1 VRSLVTDFRVRA
13 KWPDG
18 AESVFGVQ
26 AEDRETAVGK
36 ALQIL
41 ENVLV
46 PLDLE
51 ITVIP
56 PPEPG

>member
-1 VRSLVTDFRVRA
+1 MTDFRVRA

-18 AESVFGVQ
+18 AESVFSVQ
-26 AEDRETAVGK
+26 AEDGEAAAAH

-41 ENVLV
+41 KGVLV

>member
-1 VRSLVTDFRVRA
+1 VTSFQVRA

-26 AEDRETAVGK
+26 AEDRKAAAGK
-36 ALQIL
+36 ALRIL

-51 ITVIP
+51 ITAIP